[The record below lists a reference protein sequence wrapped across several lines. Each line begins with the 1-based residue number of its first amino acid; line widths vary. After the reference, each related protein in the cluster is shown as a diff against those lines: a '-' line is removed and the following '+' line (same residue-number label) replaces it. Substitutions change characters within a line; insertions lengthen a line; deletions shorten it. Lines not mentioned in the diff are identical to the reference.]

1 MAIAEREVLV
11 PAQNAEFLME
21 GEIVVMPPIGNLHS
35 GIVTVASAVLRD
47 VFGSGFFV
55 REEKPFDVGN
65 ATDPQP
71 DIAVIAGTMR
81 DFLYQGITEAAL
93 IVEVSD
99 STLSYDRR
107 EKASQYAKAG
117 VADYWIINLAHSP
130 PQVEIH
136 RQPLPDETQRY
147 GFGYGETT
155 VHQSSEVV
163 QPLFS
168 PGPVA
173 ASALLP

>member
-47 VFGSGFFV
+47 VFGSSFFV

-99 STLSYDRR
+99 STLTYDRR
-107 EKASQYAKAG
+107 EKASQ
-117 VADYWIINLAHSP
+117 
-130 PQVEIH
+130 
-136 RQPLPDETQRY
+136 
-147 GFGYGETT
+147 
-155 VHQSSEVV
+155 
-163 QPLFS
+163 
-168 PGPVA
+168 
-173 ASALLP
+173 